1 MSKPL
6 QLQLTNFEGPLD
18 LLLHLVRQAKL
29 DIYDI
34 PIAQITDQYMHYLHQ
49 MQELNLQIAG
59 DYFVMASTLLKF
71 KSQQLL
77 PHNEYVAEDDED
89 PAAALS
95 QQLVEY
101 AVYQKIAG
109 YLGQKADEGDFV
121 AAKDP
126 TVPSGVDHLPLAP
139 GQASQADL
147 LRAMS
152 RVVARLRLRQPASS
166 HMAPHHF
173 QVQRMKKRI
182 LAVLAKHPLVSFA
195 KLAGRC
201 ENSDQLVGLFLAV
214 LTLYGEK
221 TIMAAQQGD
230 DLSLRQVT
238 NKNEA

>member
-1 MSKPL
+1 MSKTL
-6 QLQLTNFEGPLD
+6 QLQLANFEGPLD

-49 MQELNLQIAG
+49 MQKLNLQIAG
-59 DYFVMASTLLKF
+59 DYFVMASTLLKL

-77 PHNEYVAEDDED
+77 PHNEYADQEDED

-95 QQLVEY
+95 EQLVEY

-109 YLGQKADEGDFV
+109 YLGQKAAKRDFV

-126 TVPSGVDHLPLAP
+126 TVPSGAAHLPLAP
-139 GQASQADL
+139 GQASQTDL
-147 LRAMS
+147 LQAMS
-152 RVVARLRLRQPASS
+152 RVVARLRLRQPASGHVS
-166 HMAPHHF
+166 PHHF
-173 QVQRMKKRI
+173 HVQQMKRR
-182 LAVLAKHPLVSFA
+182 VLAALTNCQPVSFGH
-195 KLAGRC
+195 LASAC

-221 TIMAAQQGD
+221 TITAVQQGD

-238 NKNEA
+238 TNHEA